1 MPMSP
6 RKYHPPVSQHGCGAG
21 AYAGG
26 GMMEGMS
33 AANAV
38 VDNIDAA
45 PAAIRN
51 LTLRIGSVLLAGEAT
66 GKASHLKTHGWTIA
80 PKP

>member
-1 MPMSP
+1 
-6 RKYHPPVSQHGCGAG
+6 
-21 AYAGG
+21 
-26 GMMEGMS
+26 MMEGMS

-45 PAAIRN
+45 LAATRN
-51 LTLRIGSVLLAGEAT
+51 LTLRICSVLLAGEASKESLT
-66 GKASHLKTHGWTIA
+66 SEIHGWTIA